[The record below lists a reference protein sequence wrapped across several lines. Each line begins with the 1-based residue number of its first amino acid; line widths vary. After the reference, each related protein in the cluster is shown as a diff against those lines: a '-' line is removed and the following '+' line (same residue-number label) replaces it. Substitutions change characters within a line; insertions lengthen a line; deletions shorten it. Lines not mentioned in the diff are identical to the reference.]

1 MEDVQHNRW
10 ELSEIAVTV
19 VREAAQRVTARRA
32 EVFGANAFDPPEDAL
47 PGAVT
52 TKSTPTDPVT
62 VVDTE
67 TERFVRDRLA
77 QLRPDDTVLGE
88 EFGGEGAGRAAAQD
102 AVRWIVDP
110 IDGTVNFLYGVPA
123 YAVSLGA
130 QIDGVSVAG
139 AVADVVHGT
148 VYTAVLGGG
157 AREIASDGA
166 VRELRANPITDP
178 ALALVATGFGYA
190 RERRERQGRVLAE
203 LLPQVRDVRRIGS
216 AALDLCMVAAGRADA
231 HYEHGLSPWDW
242 AAGALIAQEAGARVI
257 VPRPDSSSADGALT
271 LAAAPGI
278 ADRLIAALEAA
289 GGLGNL

>member
-1 MEDVQHNRW
+1 MEGVQLNRW
-10 ELSEIAVTV
+10 ELSEIAVAV
-19 VREAAQRVTARRA
+19 VTEAAQRVADRRA
-32 EVFGANAFDPPEDAL
+32 EVFGANAFDGEQGARPE
-47 PGAVT
+47 GVT

-67 TERFVRDRLA
+67 TERFVRERLA
-77 QLRPDDTVLGE
+77 QVRPGDTVLGE
-88 EFGGEGAGRAAAQD
+88 EFGGDAGEAGT
-102 AVRWIVDP
+102 VRWIVDP

-130 QIDGVSVAG
+130 QVDGVSVAG

-148 VYTAVLGGG
+148 VYAAARGGG
-157 AREIASDGA
+157 AREIAPDGT

-190 RERRERQGRVLAE
+190 RERREKQGRVLAE
-203 LLPQVRDVRRIGS
+203 LLPAVRDVRRIGS

-242 AAGALIAQEAGARVI
+242 AAGALIAEEAGAVVI
-257 VPRPDSSSADGALT
+257 VPPANSTSADGALT

-278 ADRLIAALEAA
+278 ADELIALLRGA
-289 GGLGNL
+289 GGLEAL

>member
-1 MEDVQHNRW
+1 MVGVQLNRW

-19 VREAAQRVTARRA
+19 VTEAAQRVVARRA
-32 EVFGANAFDPPEDAL
+32 EVFGANAFDGVDGTRPE
-47 PGAVT
+47 GVT

-67 TERFVRDRLA
+67 TERFVRERLA
-77 QLRPDDTVLGE
+77 ELRPDDAVLGE
-88 EFGGEGAGRAAAQD
+88 EFGGERGEPG

-130 QIDGVSVAG
+130 QVDGVSVAG

-148 VYTAVLGGG
+148 VYAAALDGG
-157 AREIASDGA
+157 AREISPDGT

-190 RERRERQGRVLAE
+190 RARREKQGRVLAQ
-203 LLPQVRDVRRIGS
+203 LLPAVRDVRRIGS

-242 AAGALIAQEAGARVI
+242 AAGALIAQEAGAVVI
-257 VPRPDSSSADGALT
+257 VPAPDSTSDDGALT

-278 ADRLIAALEAA
+278 AEELIGVLRAA
-289 GGLGNL
+289 GGLEAL

>member
-1 MEDVQHNRW
+1 MQLNRW
-10 ELSEIAVTV
+10 ELSEVAVAV
-19 VREAAQRVTARRA
+19 VTEAAQRVAARRA
-32 EVFGANAFDPPEDAL
+32 EVFGANAFDGADGARPE
-47 PGAVT
+47 GVT

-67 TERFVRDRLA
+67 TERFVRERLA
-77 QLRPDDTVLGE
+77 ELRPDDTVLGE
-88 EFGGEGAGRAAAQD
+88 EFGGDPGESG

-130 QIDGVSVAG
+130 QVDGVSVAG

-148 VYTAVLGGG
+148 VYAAVRDGG
-157 AREIASDGA
+157 AREISPDGT
-166 VRELRANPITDP
+166 VRELSANPITDP

-190 RERRERQGRVLAE
+190 RERREKQGRVLAQ
-203 LLPQVRDVRRIGS
+203 LLPAVRDVRRIGS

-242 AAGALIAQEAGARVI
+242 AAGALIAQEAGAVVI
-257 VPRPDSSSADGALT
+257 VPAADSSSADGALT

-278 ADRLIAALEAA
+278 AEALIELLRSA
-289 GGLGNL
+289 GGLEAL

>member
-1 MEDVQHNRW
+1 MEGVQHNRW

-19 VREAAQRVTARRA
+19 AREAAHRVASRRA
-32 EVFGANAFDPPEDAL
+32 EVFGANAFDQSEGAAPE
-47 PGAVT
+47 AVT

-77 QLRPDDTVLGE
+77 ELRPDDTVLGE
-88 EFGGEGAGRAAAQD
+88 EFGGEDEQPG

-123 YAVSLGA
+123 YAVSIGA
-130 QIDGVSVAG
+130 QVDGVSVAG

-148 VYTAVLGGG
+148 VYAAALGAG
-157 AREIASDGA
+157 AREIAPDGA
-166 VRELRANPITDP
+166 LRELRANPITDP

-190 RERRERQGRVLAE
+190 RERREKQGRVLAE

-278 ADRLIAALEAA
+278 ADRLIAALAA
-289 GGLGNL
+289 VGGLQNL